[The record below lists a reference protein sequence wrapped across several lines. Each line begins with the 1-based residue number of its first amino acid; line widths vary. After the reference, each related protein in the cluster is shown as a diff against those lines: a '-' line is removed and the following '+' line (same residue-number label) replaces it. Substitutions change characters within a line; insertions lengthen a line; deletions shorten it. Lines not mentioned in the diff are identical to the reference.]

1 MSEFLTAA
9 LMLGLIAFTVAIA
22 AAIIWK
28 KAGNTG
34 SIFDEK
40 ANKFKSIFAGWLDRQ
55 SITNGPNSE
64 TLIATWLESQGNS
77 AYRIQTS
84 SIKIL
89 IDEFI
94 DKISQDFQV
103 ITAKNIC
110 KMETRVCTFVYELTP
125 KEGPP
130 NKYYI
135 ALSTNEQ
142 VTKDSKDRPTWIRK
156 VGNEPIEGE
165 SFVIGSGIQVI
176 MSTNMGT
183 EDDDDYRMIVNA
195 LRQTEVEYVY
205 YEVDKDIN
213 TQVMRLYTNP
223 NGEIRLMPIWKKSRQ
238 VSAEMLD
245 ATFMPFEVSYQGQDY
260 KIAPSA
266 FAKIAA
272 EDVLYNG
279 ENIQLYGTYGTGKS
293 TMLEM
298 ITHYI
303 AARPDVMV
311 VVIGSSQIKE
321 LEDSTKSTTLLKQL
335 TQNPETEN
343 PIRIVFIIDDAE
355 SAMKSDGV
363 HTATNTV
370 FLSILDGDYKAQL
383 NCATIMSFNA
393 SKKELNQ
400 GLFRAGRS
408 GLSAEIKPLDR
419 EQADKAV
426 KVLRR
431 VHTNKLFDAQMYNNL
446 LSMENKLP
454 NGVTYAGR
462 GQITIADLT
471 KACFRTHQLTNSIK
485 EAIRKYKTS
494 GEVPAESNPAK
505 PAEKPV
511 IKQVQSQ
518 RKLGAAPPA

>member
-1 MSEFLTAA
+1 MSQFFTAA
-9 LMLGLIAFTVAIA
+9 LMLGMLAFA
-22 AAIIWK
+22 AAIVAALIWK

-55 SITNGPNSE
+55 SITSGPSSE

-84 SIKIL
+84 SIKVL

-142 VTKDSKDRPTWIRK
+142 VTKDSKARPTWIRK

-223 NGEIRLMPIWKKSRQ
+223 NGEMRLTPIWKKSRQ
-238 VSAEMLD
+238 ISAEMLD
-245 ATFMPFEVSYQGQDY
+245 ATFMPFQVMYSGQNY
-260 KIAPSA
+260 EIAPSA

-293 TMLEM
+293 TLLEM
-298 ITHYI
+298 ITHYV

-311 VVIGSSQIKE
+311 IILGASQIRE

-335 TQNPETEN
+335 TQDPETEN
-343 PIRIVFIIDDAE
+343 PMKIVFVVDDAE
-355 SAMKSDGV
+355 AAMKSDGV

-370 FLSILDGDYKAQL
+370 FLSILDGDYKTQL

-393 SKKELNQ
+393 SKTELNQ
-400 GLFRAGRS
+400 GLFRAGRA
-408 GLSAEIKPLDR
+408 GLSAEIKPLDKAHG
-419 EQADKAV
+419 ESAV

-431 VHTNKLFDAQMYNNL
+431 VYTNKLFDAQLYNEL
-446 LSMENKLP
+446 LNTENKLP
-454 NGVTYAGR
+454 NGVVYAGK
-462 GQITIADLT
+462 GEITIADLT
-471 KACFRTHQLTNSIK
+471 KRCFRTHQLVNSIK
-485 EAIRKYKTS
+485 DAIRRYKVS
-494 GEVPAESNPAK
+494 SEPGPSESK
-505 PAEKPV
+505 PFV
-511 IKQVQSQ
+511 KQVPQNQ
-518 RKLGAAPPA
+518 RRVGVAPPTA